1 MENFY
6 VIKIFNKHTG
16 KRGYILQRGKQILI
30 VEEFVVECTQFPEPK
45 DAKKFIKEHG
55 LQKNG
60 IFVMILSNEDLI
72 AEKVC
77 RPVEKHESMFTA
89 MNLNGDY
96 IFYDTVKQQYYFQNK
111 EVGCCCWND
120 RIQLS
125 EFIDNQM
132 FGFDVLIKQII

>member
-30 VEEFVVECTQFPEPK
+30 ADEFVVECTQFPEPK

-60 IFVMILSNEDLI
+60 ISVMILSNEDLI
-72 AEKVC
+72 AEGAARK
-77 RPVEKHESMFTA
+77 VEKHESMFTA

-96 IFYDTVKQQYYFQNK
+96 IFYDNVRQQYYFDNK
-111 EVGCCCWND
+111 EVGCCCWNN
-120 RIQLS
+120 RLQLS
-125 EFIDNQM
+125 EFIE
-132 FGFDVLIKQII
+132 V

>member
-16 KRGYILQRGKQILI
+16 KRGFIMQRGKQIL
-30 VEEFVVECTQFPEPK
+30 VVDEFVVECTQFK
-45 DAKKFIKEHG
+45 DPREAKKFIKEHG

-60 IFVMILSNEDLI
+60 ISVMVLSNEDLI
-72 AEKVC
+72 ANGVG
-77 RPVEKHESMFTA
+77 RPAEKHENLYTA

-96 IFYDTVKQQYYFQNK
+96 IFYDNVRQQYYFDNK

-132 FGFDVLIKQII
+132 FGFDVLIKQIV